1 MNSFINKI
9 IISALSVSLTSA
21 FASIDPEMEGME
33 VVSRDDGTFLIGSP
47 TFYFDRALGAGGI
60 HSESELWTPRK
71 LHHRLLFNRLSVL
84 PSWNPIETPS
94 IWMKTGNE
102 LGDLIYQDFLT
113 ESKDRPIN
121 RTPILEGGFRTPLFH
136 GLWATFRLFQD
147 DHYCFYSARAY
158 RMNQVDG
165 SFSYF
170 GENWPMFSS
179 AYGGLGFTNDFVN
192 ASVLAGMEYIWI
204 FTESS
209 RWIPVQYKPRI
220 EARADVGN
228 FSTTFVYE
236 NAEYQNHRKKESGER
251 KEVNGSIVYSCGENC
266 QRGML
271 QLSAGLAFRFVDD
284 DGVVYTGL
292 ANDRALW
299 PFLEMRVRPS
309 EQLKFDVMFGV
320 NDRDWLVQDSV
331 EYQIPV
337 LEKMK
342 ITLGAKNMSGTR
354 LNPIADTHEYF
365 DGDTISLTANGKMNL
380 LQAFVRFDDT
390 LTNFIGFG
398 LRGSFWAEHGAETF
412 EADKYVKDGIY
423 TFRHGD
429 VSRINSWIKAVTGEF
444 WIKLWYKDLLRFT
457 ALTGFERIDGKE
469 KRFEVNP
476 SEFFVSFNADWLI
489 KKTFR
494 ISHSLR
500 YRSDAEWNL
509 RTNDPFV
516 VKGDWYWD
524 ATFEQRFPKYG
535 ISLAGTIIQAL
546 GREMIETPN
555 GEYSRIRFFCTAKKA
570 F

>member
-1 MNSFINKI
+1 MNSLLNKVM
-9 IISALSVSLTSA
+9 AVLSVSTYCT
-21 FASIDPEMEGME
+21 FASIDAEMEGMD

-47 TFYFDRALGAGGI
+47 TFYFDRALGAVGI
-60 HSESELWTPRK
+60 HSESELWSPRK
-71 LHHRLLFNRLSVL
+71 LRYRLLFNRMSIL
-84 PSWNPIETPS
+84 PSWDPIEPAS
-94 IWMKTGNE
+94 VWMKTGNE

-113 ESKDRPIN
+113 DTNDRPIN
-121 RTPILEGGFRTPLFH
+121 RTPILEVGVRTPLFH
-136 GLWATFRLFQD
+136 GFWATFRLFQD
-147 DHYCFYSARAY
+147 DHYCFRSARSY
-158 RMNQVDG
+158 RMNQVEG

-251 KEVNGSIVYSCGENC
+251 KEINGSLVYTCGENC
-266 QRGML
+266 KRSML
-271 QLSAGLAFRFVDD
+271 QLSTGLAFRFVNDE
-284 DGVVYTGL
+284 GTVYTGL
-292 ANDRALW
+292 ASDRVLW

-309 EQLKFDVMFGV
+309 TQLKFDVMFGV
-320 NDRDWLVQDSV
+320 NNRDWLVQDSV
-331 EYQIPV
+331 EYSIPV
-337 LEKMK
+337 LDKMN
-342 ITLGAKNMSGTR
+342 ITFGGKNIAGTR
-354 LNPIADTHEYF
+354 LNPIADTYEYF
-365 DGDTISLTANGKMNL
+365 NGDTISLTANGRMNL
-380 LQAFVRFDDT
+380 LQGYIRFDDT
-390 LTNFIGFG
+390 LTNFLGFG
-398 LRGSFWAEHGAETF
+398 ARGSFWAEHGAETF
-412 EADKYVKDGIY
+412 DVESYVQDGIY
-423 TFRHGD
+423 MFRHGD
-429 VSRINSWIKAVTGEF
+429 VSRINSWIKGVTGEF
-444 WIKLWYKDLLRFT
+444 WLKLWYKDLLSFT
-457 ALTGFERIDGKE
+457 ALTGFERIDGNE

-476 SEFFVSFNADWLI
+476 SEFFVAFNADWLI

-509 RTNDPFV
+509 RSRDPFV

-535 ISLAGTIIQAL
+535 LSLAGTIIQAL